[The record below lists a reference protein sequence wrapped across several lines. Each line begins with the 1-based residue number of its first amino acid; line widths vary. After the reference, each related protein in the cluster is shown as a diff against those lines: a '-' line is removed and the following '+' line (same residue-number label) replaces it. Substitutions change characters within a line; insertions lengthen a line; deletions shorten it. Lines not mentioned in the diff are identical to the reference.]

1 LITGYGADVVTTE
14 QPDVV
19 TTEQPDVVTTE
30 QPVADR
36 YDGPLHVPV
45 TQPDHTDPLGSSGA
59 AGKALE
65 CSGDPYSGST
75 GDNFG
80 VIGGHGS
87 AVDALES
94 FVGDEAAL
102 GPGRGYRAEREE
114 QGRVLF
120 SYDVDGKT
128 KVAIIVADERTDFM
142 GETGW
147 SMETFAQCDPAEFPK
162 AVTDELGIQV
172 WVDNKGERVPTTV
185 LQSARGPAHCEW
197 DSATFLTFNGDTY
210 VKDPQGVL
218 PAEWFNIAFDADT
231 TLPHDAN
238 ETGYRL
244 DRHEL
249 WLAPDRSAAYIVT
262 QEGVERWPAATDF
275 VGCG

>member
-1 LITGYGADVVTTE
+1 MRTVDVAALVLLISGCGSDVITEE
-14 QPDVV
+14 QPAND
-19 TTEQPDVVTTE
+19 P
-30 QPVADR
+30 
-36 YDGPLHVPV
+36 YDGPLHVRV
-45 TQPDHTDPLGSSGA
+45 TQPDHPDPLVSSGA

-80 VIGGHGS
+80 SIGGHGS

-94 FVGDEAAL
+94 FVDDEAAL
-102 GPGRGYRAEREE
+102 VPSRGYRAERKEE
-114 QGRVLF
+114 RRVLF
-120 SYDVDGKT
+120 SYDVDGRT
-128 KVAIIVADERTDFM
+128 KVAIIVADEHTDVM

-147 SMETFAQCDPAEFPK
+147 SMETFAQCDPAEFPA
-162 AVTDELGIQV
+162 AVTDELGIQI
-172 WVDNKGERVPTTV
+172 WVDNNGERIPTTV

-231 TLPHDAN
+231 TLPHDADD
-238 ETGYRL
+238 TGYRL

-262 QEGVERWPAATDF
+262 QQGVERWPAATDF
-275 VGCG
+275 VGCA